1 MSERRILPLGFLVV
15 VLLLLVGCLALQV
28 LRVGAPPDIRIVPAT
43 SAIGKRT
50 PIRIEI
56 SELSRGLSS
65 VKVEFV
71 QGDRTEVLA
80 ERSHLPRSAFSF
92 WGGRTTNETI
102 IVEVGRDTISG
113 LKPGEAVIRVQ
124 AGRAGTWLRHP
135 DPAVEEIKL
144 PVRLIPPTIQVTSI
158 QTYVA
163 QGGCE
168 VVVYKVGESAVR
180 DGVRSGE
187 WWFPGFQL
195 PGGGKQDRFSIFA
208 IPYYVPEAK
217 ARLVAVDAA
226 GNEAERAF
234 IDRFFPKPPK
244 ADTIQLTDAF
254 MSKVVPEIMTQTPE
268 LRDRGNLLDNFL
280 AINNELRKTDAAVL
294 KELAQRSQ
302 SAFLWNK
309 PFLMMANAKVMAAF
323 ADRRTYVF
331 QGRTVDHQDHLGF
344 DQAVTAHAAVPAANS
359 GVVVMAKYFGIYGNA
374 VVIDHGYGLMSL
386 YGHMSSLAVQP
397 GQKVSRGDIIGNTGD
412 TGLAGG
418 DHLHFTTLLQGLPVT
433 PVEWWDGHWIQ
444 DRIAGKL
451 GASFHFEP

>member
-1 MSERRILPLGFLVV
+1 MPLGILVL
-15 VLLLLVGCLALQV
+15 VLLLVAGCFALLVF
-28 LRVGAPPDIRIVPAT
+28 RVGPPPEVKIIPAT
-43 SAIGKRT
+43 AVIGKRT
-50 PIRIEI
+50 PIRIEA
-56 SELSRGLSS
+56 SEPSRGLSS
-65 VKVEFV
+65 IKVEFI
-71 QGDRTEVLA
+71 QGDRVETLA
-80 ERSHLPRSAFSF
+80 ERSHLPRSALSF
-92 WGGRTTNETI
+92 WGGRTASDTI

-113 LKPGEAVIRVQ
+113 LKPGEAVIRVL

-168 VVVYKVGESAVR
+168 VVVYRVGESAVR
-180 DGVRSGE
+180 DGVRSGD

-195 PGGGKQDRFSIFA
+195 PGGGKLDRFSIFA
-208 IPYYVPEAK
+208 IPYDMAGAK
-217 ARLVAVDAA
+217 AKLVAVDAA
-226 GNEAERAF
+226 GNEAERTF
-234 IDRFFPKPPK
+234 IDKFFPKPPK
-244 ADTIQLTDAF
+244 ADNIQLTDDF
-254 MSKVVPEIMTQTPE
+254 MSKVVPEIITQTPE
-268 LRDRGNLLDNFL
+268 LKDRGNLLDNFL
-280 AINNELRKTDAAVL
+280 VINNDLRKIDAGVL
-294 KELAQRSQ
+294 KELAQKSQ
-302 SAFLWNK
+302 GAFLWSK

-323 ADRRTYVF
+323 ADRRTYVY

-344 DQAVTAHAAVPAANS
+344 DQAVTAHAAVPAANN
-359 GVVVMAKYFGIYGNA
+359 GIVVMAKYFGIYGNA

-397 GQKVSRGDIIGNTGD
+397 GQKVLRGETIGNTGE

-444 DRIAGKL
+444 DRFAGKL
-451 GASFHFEP
+451 GSSFHFEP